1 MTEWEFVGD
10 AKEWIALALVHN
22 TELQFSGA
30 KLEQRGSGSNK
41 RRDLTLLDKSGR
53 AVITGEVK
61 MPYAPDGTSPFRSD
75 VVTDARKKAE
85 RAGVKYFF
93 TWNVNQCVLWE
104 TATAGAG
111 GKRGGVRHSPDR
123 SMRDQCTFAVR
134 LAVDQSPKASGD
146 FSHPGGHAA
155 ATRCVSWLL
164 RSGLPTYAQAV
175 GNAPSCLQY
184 LRENLST

>member
-22 TELQFSGA
+22 TQLQFSGA

-41 RRDLTLLDKSGR
+41 RRDLTLLDKSGK
-53 AVITGEVK
+53 AVVTGEVK
-61 MPYAPDGTSPFRSD
+61 MPYATDGTSPFRSD

-104 TATAGAG
+104 TATAGG
-111 GKRGGVRHSPDR
+111 GPARPRIRAMARHQRNKGRPAHRFGRRRNSSVAR
-123 SMRDQCTFAVR
+123 Q
-134 LAVDQSPKASGD
+134 
-146 FSHPGGHAA
+146 
-155 ATRCVSWLL
+155 VSLC
-164 RSGLPTYAQAV
+164 A
-175 GNAPSCLQY
+175 
-184 LRENLST
+184 